1 MAIDLSPSSED
12 IVASAGRDHTVQI
25 YDRYAHTHQ
34 LLFAADAVAHAVAIQ
49 RMPLPLHNTL
59 HSEVKQLDSPP
70 PPLGLVYT
78 TVMYVIQPLNY
89 ESCDPPPTCG
99 CCAGH
104 KGARWGS

>member
-59 HSEVKQLDSPP
+59 HSEVKQLDSTPP
-70 PPLGLVYT
+70 PPWSSVH
-78 TVMYVIQPLNY
+78 N
-89 ESCDPPPTCG
+89 CDVRHT
-99 CCAGH
+99 A
-104 KGARWGS
+104 SQL